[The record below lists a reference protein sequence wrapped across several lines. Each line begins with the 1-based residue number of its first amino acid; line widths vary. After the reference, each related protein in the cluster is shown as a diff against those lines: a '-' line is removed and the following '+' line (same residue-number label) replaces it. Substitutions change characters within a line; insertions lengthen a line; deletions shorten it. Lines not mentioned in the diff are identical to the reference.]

1 MPPDSRSQFI
11 PAGTDTQLSVPAGNI
26 PIYTMKDYEQLNEA
40 QKSSEQDPFTE
51 DRYRQFYK
59 LLSKKS
65 GRILDIGC
73 NTGRGG
79 RVLKQLNPQ
88 FTISGLDIV
97 KDRLDRLPGD
107 VYQDNVYGRSTE
119 IPAADGTFDAVV
131 AGEFVEHLYPADL
144 DTTLY
149 EIFRVL
155 KLGGQV
161 LITTPHP
168 GDLKKKWRKESVL
181 GDSHL
186 SQHYPDILK
195 MRLRMTGFSRVK
207 IYGSGR
213 TSSYLGYRFPILSL
227 YGSYLASG
235 FKY

>member
-1 MPPDSRSQFI
+1 
-11 PAGTDTQLSVPAGNI
+11 
-26 PIYTMKDYEQLNEA
+26 MKDYESLNEA
-40 QKSSEQDPFTE
+40 QKSSEHDAFTE

-59 LLSKKS
+59 LLGKKV

-79 RVLKQLNPQ
+79 QVLKQLNPQ
-88 FTISGLDIV
+88 FVVSGLDIV
-97 KDRLDRLPGD
+97 KDRLERLPKD
-107 VYQDNVYGRSTE
+107 VYENNVHGPSTN
-119 IPAADGTFDAVV
+119 IPADDGTFDAVV
-131 AGEFVEHLYPADL
+131 AGEFVEHLYAEDL
-144 DTTLY
+144 EKTLN

-161 LITTPHP
+161 LLTTPNP
-168 GDLKKKWRKESVL
+168 GDIKKKWRNESVL

-195 MRLRMTGFSRVK
+195 MRLRMAGFSRVK
-207 IYGSGR
+207 IYGSGKV
-213 TSSYLGYRFPILSL
+213 SSYLGYRFPALCL